1 MKEVWR
7 RHHERWLIE
16 NGRRRLERR
25 GRVGLGDG
33 CGHERGAGGVNHVT
47 GETHRT
53 TTRSRVSCTKTYEH
67 DNYNRYIHVHVLVH
81 LHALLRL
88 FHCTSTYSSGI

>member
-25 GRVGLGDG
+25 RRVGLGDE
-33 CGHERGAGGVNHVT
+33 CRHERGAGGVNHVT

-53 TTRSRVSCTKTYEH
+53 TTRSQVSCTKTYEH
-67 DNYNRYIHVHVLVH
+67 NNYNNCYMHVLVH

-88 FHCTSTYSSGI
+88 FHCTIHSSGI